1 MASSRQSWA
10 LTNRRSIPEGIAR
23 PPGLLGLG
31 RRIAPGG
38 RPVLSPGVAGG
49 KPGLVWD
56 LGIVLLVPLV
66 PIDGLVV
73 MRSAPIKGVARNI
86 KPHAIKPMEVSFIS
100 SSWFV
105 RPGRFNVCGRP
116 GFLAIPGRLLSGL

>member
-1 MASSRQSWA
+1 
-10 LTNRRSIPEGIAR
+10 
-23 PPGLLGLG
+23 
-31 RRIAPGG
+31 
-38 RPVLSPGVAGG
+38 VLSPGVAGG
-49 KPGLVWD
+49 KPGFVWD

-66 PIDGLVV
+66 PVDWLVV

-100 SSWFV
+100 SSWFA

-116 GFLAIPGRLLSGL
+116 GFLAIPGVGSAVFRVVQTHFAIARGILAPALAHLHEQK